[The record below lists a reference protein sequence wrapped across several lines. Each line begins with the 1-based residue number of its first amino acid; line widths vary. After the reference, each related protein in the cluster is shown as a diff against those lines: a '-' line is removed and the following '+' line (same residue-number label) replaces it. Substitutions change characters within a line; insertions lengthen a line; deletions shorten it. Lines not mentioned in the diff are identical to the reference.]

1 MGWVQENIEIFME
14 SNKDAFI
21 TFVHKS
27 KGSVK
32 YFVFLV
38 KITPFW

>member
-1 MGWVQENIEIFME
+1 MKDGLYLDPFYNNI
-14 SNKDAFI
+14 SGGGSLPV
-21 TFVHKS
+21 FVL
-27 KGSVK
+27 GSVK